1 MNLLLP
7 KNFHFDGLR
16 VLVVVVVVAD
26 LDHGFAG
33 VMILELEGRK
43 HGKAFGTVQRYQ
55 IPTVSTFSQE
65 SNRVKIGAKD
75 YLTMSNL
82 VKMGLFDG
90 LWTSRR
96 QAFRFRHSRDWTYS
110 YPTKQFCL

>member
-16 VLVVVVVVAD
+16 VLVVVVVVVVAD

-43 HGKAFGTVQRYQ
+43 HG
-55 IPTVSTFSQE
+55 
-65 SNRVKIGAKD
+65 
-75 YLTMSNL
+75 
-82 VKMGLFDG
+82 
-90 LWTSRR
+90 
-96 QAFRFRHSRDWTYS
+96 
-110 YPTKQFCL
+110 